1 MRQNS
6 YLHFVIGLYE
16 ALYHIKPDLS
26 SGKIPSQ
33 ISFILAES
41 AKMWYNCSDII
52 IKEDIMLA
60 SLTNINKF
68 YNGNQVLS
76 NVSLTIDETDKIGLV
91 GNNGCGKSTLL
102 KILTGSVEPDRFTE
116 KDGIVSFASKTTV
129 GYLEQMGGLDSEST
143 VMDEMQKVFEPIHKA
158 IERLRDIELEIQLGD
173 NSSADEYQQLSSWIE
188 ANDGYNTD
196 VKIRMILNGM
206 GFSEAELSRTVS
218 GFSGGEKTRLCIAKL
233 LLEEPNLLILD
244 EPTNHLDF
252 KTIMWLEDYLRSYR
266 GAVLIV
272 SHDRYFLDRLCTSVC
287 EIERGTLK
295 RYKGNYSAFIRQREE
310 NDVRQEKEYE
320 QQQKQIAKMEDYV
333 ARNLVRAST
342 TKMAQSRRKQLDK
355 IERIEKPFHDN
366 RHAKIHFTYAM
377 EPPIDVLKV
386 KDVDISV
393 GEGAARKTLLDNVS
407 FEVRRG
413 EKVGIIG
420 DNGIGKSTLLKIIQ
434 EKLPH
439 KGLVRWNSNIKISYF
454 EQESTN
460 LNRELTVMEELHSRY
475 PSLSD
480 LEVRNLLAQVRFVGE
495 NVFKETGVISGGE
508 RAKLCFAIMMQEHGN
523 VLILDEPT
531 NHLDLSSKEA
541 IEEALAE
548 YTGTVI
554 FVSHDRYLLSRIA
567 DRLIELTDGGF
578 REHNYGFDKY
588 LDVLRDEQAEEKRL
602 ADAAKFAKA
611 AEAAKEKNEKSYRS
625 KQQRSADAARKNE
638 MRRLEKEIDEFQA
651 QIDALTEEISREE
664 VYSDY
669 ELMAQK
675 CSEIDSLK
683 QKIEENF
690 ELLIELDG

>member
-1 MRQNS
+1 M
-6 YLHFVIGLYE
+6 
-16 ALYHIKPDLS
+16 
-26 SGKIPSQ
+26 
-33 ISFILAES
+33 
-41 AKMWYNCSDII
+41 
-52 IKEDIMLA
+52 
-60 SLTNINKF
+60 
-68 YNGNQVLS
+68 LS
-76 NVSLTIDETDKIGLV
+76 NVSLTVDENDKIGLV

-116 KDGIVSFASKTTV
+116 KDGIISFAQKTSI
-129 GYLEQMGGLDSEST
+129 GYLEQMGGLDSENT
-143 VMDEMQKVFEPIHKA
+143 VMEEMNKVFEPVHKA
-158 IERLRDIELEIQLGD
+158 KERLRDIELEIQLGD

-196 VKIRMILNGM
+196 VKIRTVLNGM
-206 GFSEAELSRTVS
+206 GFSGEQLNRRVS
-218 GFSGGEKTRLCIAKL
+218 GFSGGEKTRLCISKL

-272 SHDRYFLDRLCTSVC
+272 SHDRYFLDKLCTSIC
-287 EIERGTLK
+287 EIERGILT

-310 NDVRQEKEYE
+310 NTARREKEYE

-342 TKMAQSRRKQLDK
+342 TKMAQSRRKQLEK
-355 IERIEKPFHDN
+355 IERIEKPFHEEK
-366 RHAKIHFTYAM
+366 HAKINFTYAV
-377 EPPIDVLKV
+377 EPPLDVLKV
-386 KDVDISV
+386 KNTDISV
-393 GEGAARKTLLDNVS
+393 GEGANRKTLVDSVS
-407 FEVRRG
+407 FDVRRG
-413 EKVGIIG
+413 EKIGIIG

-434 EKLPH
+434 GLLPH
-439 KGLVRWNSNIKISYF
+439 QGTVRWNTNIKISYF

-475 PSLSD
+475 PLLSD

-541 IEEALAE
+541 IETALEE
-548 YTGTVI
+548 YTGTII

-567 DRLIELTDGGF
+567 DRLIELTDGSY
-578 REHNYGFDKY
+578 REHNYGFEKY
-588 LDVLRDEQAEEKRL
+588 LEVLRAEQAEEKRA
-602 ADAAKFAKA
+602 ADAEKFAKA
-611 AEAAKEKNEKSYRS
+611 AEAAKEKQAKTYRN

-651 QIDALTEEISREE
+651 IIDALSEEITKEE

-669 ELMAQK
+669 ELMNAK
-675 CSEIDSLK
+675 CREIDELK
-683 QKIEENF
+683 GKIDENF
-690 ELLIELDG
+690 EKLIELDE

>member
-1 MRQNS
+1 MVS
-6 YLHFVIGLYE
+6 Y
-16 ALYHIKPDLS
+16 KCCS
-26 SGKIPSQ
+26 MSGI
-33 ISFILAES
+33 ILV
-41 AKMWYNCSDII
+41 
-52 IKEDIMLA
+52 KEDIMLA
-60 SLTNINKF
+60 SLININKF
-68 YNGNQVLS
+68 YNGNQVLK
-76 NVSLTIDETDKIGLV
+76 NISLTIDESDKIGLV

-116 KDGIVSFASKTTV
+116 KDGIISLAAKTTI
-129 GYLEQMGGLDSEST
+129 GYLEQMGGLDSENT
-143 VMDEMQKVFEPIHKA
+143 VMEEMNKVFAPIHNA
-158 IERLRDIELEIQLGD
+158 IDRLREIELEIEMGD

-188 ANDGYNTD
+188 ANDSYNTD
-196 VKIRMILNGM
+196 VKIRTILNGM
-206 GFSEAELSRTVS
+206 GFSEDELDRKVS
-218 GFSGGEKTRLCIAKL
+218 GFSGGEKTRLCISRL

-252 KTIMWLEDYLRSYR
+252 KTIMWLEDYLRTYR

-272 SHDRYFLDRLCTSVC
+272 SHDRYFLDRLCTSIC

-295 RYKGNYSAFIRQREE
+295 RYRGNYSAFVRQREE
-310 NDVRQEKEYE
+310 NDARQEKEYE
-320 QQQKQIAKMEDYV
+320 LQQKEIAKMEDYV

-342 TKMAQSRRKQLDK
+342 TKMAQSRRKQLEK
-355 IERIEKPFHDN
+355 TELIEKPVHDTK
-366 RHAKIHFTYAM
+366 HAKIHFTYAM
-377 EPPIDVLKV
+377 EPPLDVLKV
-386 KDVDISV
+386 KDIDISV
-393 GEGAARKTLLDNVS
+393 GEGAARKTLVDTVS

-413 EKVGIIG
+413 EKIGIIG

-434 EKLPH
+434 EQLPH
-439 KGLVRWNSNIKISYF
+439 KGKVHWNSNIKISYF

-480 LEVRNLLAQVRFVGE
+480 LEVRSLLAQVRLVGE

-541 IEEALAE
+541 IEDALKE

-554 FVSHDRYLLSRIA
+554 FVSHDRYLLSKIA
-567 DRLIELTDGGF
+567 DRLIELTDGSY
-578 REHNYGFDKY
+578 REHNYGFEKY
-588 LDVLRDEQAEEKRL
+588 LDVLRAEQAEQKRI
-602 ADAAKFAKA
+602 ADAEKFAKA
-611 AEAAKEKNEKSYRS
+611 AEAAKEKQARVYRN

-651 QIDALTEEISREE
+651 QIDALTEEISKEE
-664 VYSDY
+664 VYTDY
-669 ELMAQK
+669 ELMNSK
-675 CSEIDSLK
+675 CAEIDALK
-683 QKIEENF
+683 QKIDENF
-690 ELLIELDG
+690 EKLIELDE

>member
-1 MRQNS
+1 
-6 YLHFVIGLYE
+6 
-16 ALYHIKPDLS
+16 
-26 SGKIPSQ
+26 
-33 ISFILAES
+33 
-41 AKMWYNCSDII
+41 
-52 IKEDIMLA
+52 MLV
-60 SLTNINKF
+60 SLNNINKI
-68 YNGNQVLS
+68 YNGKQILT
-76 NVSLTIDETDKIGLV
+76 NVSLTVDENDKIGLV

-102 KILTGSVEPDRFTE
+102 KILTGSVEPDRFSE
-116 KDGIVSFASKTTV
+116 KDGIISFAAKTTI
-129 GYLEQMGGLDSEST
+129 GYLEQMGGLDSENT
-143 VMDEMQKVFEPIHKA
+143 VMEEMNKVFEPIHKA
-158 IERLRDIELEIQLGD
+158 MERLRDIELEIQLGD

-196 VKIRMILNGM
+196 VKIRTVLNGM
-206 GFSEAELSRTVS
+206 GFTGEQLNRTVS
-218 GFSGGEKTRLCIAKL
+218 GFSGGEKTRLCISKL

-287 EIERGTLK
+287 EIERGILT
-295 RYKGNYSAFIRQREE
+295 RYKGNYSAFVRQREE
-310 NDVRQEKEYE
+310 NTARREKEYE

-342 TKMAQSRRKQLDK
+342 TKMAQSRRKQLEK
-355 IERIEKPFHDN
+355 IERIEKPFHEEK
-366 RHAKIHFTYAM
+366 HAKIKFTYAV

-386 KDVDISV
+386 KNTDISV
-393 GEGAARKTLLDNVS
+393 GEGLNRKTLVDSVS
-407 FEVRRG
+407 FDVRRG
-413 EKVGIIG
+413 EKIGIIG

-434 EKLPH
+434 GLHPH
-439 KGLVRWNSNIKISYF
+439 EGTVRWNTNIKISYF

-541 IEEALAE
+541 IETALEE
-548 YTGTVI
+548 YTGTII
-554 FVSHDRYLLSRIA
+554 FVSHDRYLLSKIA
-567 DRLIELTDGGF
+567 DRLIELTDGSY
-578 REHNYGFDKY
+578 REHNYGFEKY
-588 LDVLRDEQAEEKRL
+588 LDVLRAEQAEEKRA
-602 ADAAKFAKA
+602 ADAEKFAKA
-611 AEAAKEKNEKSYRS
+611 AEAAKEKQAKTYRN

-638 MRRLEKEIDEFQA
+638 MRRLEKEIDELQA
-651 QIDALTEEISREE
+651 KIDALSEEITKEE

-669 ELMAQK
+669 ELMNAK
-675 CSEIDSLK
+675 CREIDELK
-683 QKIEENF
+683 GKIDENF
-690 ELLIELDG
+690 EKLIELDE

>member
-1 MRQNS
+1 M
-6 YLHFVIGLYE
+6 
-16 ALYHIKPDLS
+16 
-26 SGKIPSQ
+26 
-33 ISFILAES
+33 
-41 AKMWYNCSDII
+41 
-52 IKEDIMLA
+52 
-60 SLTNINKF
+60 
-68 YNGNQVLS
+68 
-76 NVSLTIDETDKIGLV
+76 
-91 GNNGCGKSTLL
+91 
-102 KILTGSVEPDRFTE
+102 
-116 KDGIVSFASKTTV
+116 
-129 GYLEQMGGLDSEST
+129 
-143 VMDEMQKVFEPIHKA
+143 
-158 IERLRDIELEIQLGD
+158 
-173 NSSADEYQQLSSWIE
+173 
-188 ANDGYNTD
+188 
-196 VKIRMILNGM
+196 
-206 GFSEAELSRTVS
+206 
-218 GFSGGEKTRLCIAKL
+218 
-233 LLEEPNLLILD
+233 
-244 EPTNHLDF
+244 
-252 KTIMWLEDYLRSYR
+252 
-266 GAVLIV
+266 
-272 SHDRYFLDRLCTSVC
+272 
-287 EIERGTLK
+287 
-295 RYKGNYSAFIRQREE
+295 
-310 NDVRQEKEYE
+310 
-320 QQQKQIAKMEDYV
+320 
-333 ARNLVRAST
+333 
-342 TKMAQSRRKQLDK
+342 
-355 IERIEKPFHDN
+355 
-366 RHAKIHFTYAM
+366 
-377 EPPIDVLKV
+377 
-386 KDVDISV
+386 
-393 GEGAARKTLLDNVS
+393 S

-531 NHLDLSSKEA
+531 NHRDLSSKEA

-602 ADAAKFAKA
+602 ADAAKFVKA

-690 ELLIELDG
+690 EQLIELDG

>member
-1 MRQNS
+1 M
-6 YLHFVIGLYE
+6 
-16 ALYHIKPDLS
+16 
-26 SGKIPSQ
+26 SGI
-33 ISFILAES
+33 ILV
-41 AKMWYNCSDII
+41 
-52 IKEDIMLA
+52 KEDIMLA
-60 SLTNINKF
+60 SLININKF
-68 YNGNQVLS
+68 YNGNQVLK
-76 NVSLTIDETDKIGLV
+76 NISLTIDESDKIGLV

-116 KDGIVSFASKTTV
+116 KDGIISLAAKTTI
-129 GYLEQMGGLDSEST
+129 GYLEQMGGLDSENT
-143 VMDEMQKVFEPIHKA
+143 VMEEMNKVFAPIHNA
-158 IERLRDIELEIQLGD
+158 IDRLREIELEIEMGD

-196 VKIRMILNGM
+196 VKIRTILNGM
-206 GFSEAELSRTVS
+206 GFSEAELDRKVS
-218 GFSGGEKTRLCIAKL
+218 GFSGGEKTRLCISRL

-252 KTIMWLEDYLRSYR
+252 KTIMWLEDYLRTYR

-272 SHDRYFLDRLCTSVC
+272 SHDRYFLDRLCTSIC

-295 RYKGNYSAFIRQREE
+295 RYRGNYSAFVRQREE
-310 NDVRQEKEYE
+310 NDARQEKEYE
-320 QQQKQIAKMEDYV
+320 LQQKEIAKMEDYV

-342 TKMAQSRRKQLDK
+342 TKMAQSRRKQLEK
-355 IERIEKPFHDN
+355 TELIEKPVHDTK
-366 RHAKIHFTYAM
+366 HAKIHFTYAM
-377 EPPIDVLKV
+377 EPPLDVLKV
-386 KDVDISV
+386 KDIDISV
-393 GEGAARKTLLDNVS
+393 GEGAARKTLVDTVS

-413 EKVGIIG
+413 EKIGIIG

-434 EKLPH
+434 EQLPH
-439 KGLVRWNSNIKISYF
+439 KGKVHWNSNIKISYF

-480 LEVRNLLAQVRFVGE
+480 LEVRSLLAQVRLVGE

-531 NHLDLSSKEA
+531 NHLELSSKEA
-541 IEEALAE
+541 IEEALKE

-554 FVSHDRYLLSRIA
+554 FVSHDRYLLSKIA
-567 DRLIELTDGGF
+567 DRLIELTDGSY
-578 REHNYGFDKY
+578 REHNYGFEKY
-588 LDVLRDEQAEEKRL
+588 LDVLRAEQAEQKRI
-602 ADAAKFAKA
+602 ADAEKFAKA
-611 AEAAKEKNEKSYRS
+611 AEAAKEKQARVYRN

-651 QIDALTEEISREE
+651 QIDALTEEISKEE
-664 VYSDY
+664 VYTDY
-669 ELMAQK
+669 ELMNSK
-675 CSEIDSLK
+675 CAEIDALK
-683 QKIEENF
+683 QKIDENF
-690 ELLIELDG
+690 EKLIELDE

>member
-1 MRQNS
+1 
-6 YLHFVIGLYE
+6 
-16 ALYHIKPDLS
+16 
-26 SGKIPSQ
+26 
-33 ISFILAES
+33 
-41 AKMWYNCSDII
+41 
-52 IKEDIMLA
+52 MLA
-60 SLTNINKF
+60 SLNNITKI
-68 YNGNQVLS
+68 YNGNILLD
-76 NVSLTIDETDKIGLV
+76 NVSLVIDETDKIGLV

-102 KILTGSVEPDRFTE
+102 KILTGSVEPDRATE
-116 KDGIVSFASKTTV
+116 KDGIISFAAKTSV

-143 VMDEMQKVFEPIHKA
+143 VMDEMQKVFEPIHRA
-158 IERLRDIELEIQLGD
+158 IERLREIELEIGSGD
-173 NSSADEYQQLSSWIE
+173 DSSADEYQQLSSWVE

-196 VKIRMILNGM
+196 VKIRTILNGM
-206 GFSEAELSRTVS
+206 GFSGEQLSRQVS
-218 GFSGGEKTRLCIAKL
+218 GFSGGEKTRLCISKL

-272 SHDRYFLDRLCTSVC
+272 SHDRYFLDRLCTSIC
-287 EIERGTLK
+287 EIERGTLT
-295 RYKGNYSAFIRQREE
+295 RYKGNYSAFIRQRED
-310 NDVRQEKEYE
+310 NDLRRQREYE
-320 QQQKQIAKMEDYV
+320 QQQKEIAKLEDYV

-342 TKMAQSRRKQLDK
+342 TKMAQSRRRQLEKMD
-355 IERIEKPFHDN
+355 RIEKPFHDE
-366 RHAKIHFTYAM
+366 RHAKINFTYAI
-377 EPPIDVLKV
+377 EPPLEVLKV
-386 KDVDISV
+386 RNADISV
-393 GEGAARKTLLDNVS
+393 GEGANRKTLADNIS

-420 DNGIGKSTLLKIIQ
+420 DNGIGKSTLLKMIQ
-434 EKLPH
+434 GLIPH
-439 KGLVRWNSNIKISYF
+439 AGSVRWNTNVKISYF

-541 IEEALAE
+541 IETALEE

-567 DRLIELTDGGF
+567 DRLIELTSDGY
-578 REHNYGFDKY
+578 REHNCGFEKY
-588 LDVLRDEQAEEKRL
+588 LDILRDEQAAEKRA
-602 ADAAKFAKA
+602 ADAEKQAKA
-611 AEAAKEKNEKSYRS
+611 AEAAKEKQTKAYRS

-651 QIDALTEEISREE
+651 QIDALTEEIGREE
-664 VYSDY
+664 IYTDY
-669 ELMAQK
+669 ETMTAK
-675 CSEIDSLK
+675 CSEIDALK
-683 QKIEENF
+683 QKIDDNIER
-690 ELLIELDG
+690 LIELEED

>member
-1 MRQNS
+1 
-6 YLHFVIGLYE
+6 
-16 ALYHIKPDLS
+16 
-26 SGKIPSQ
+26 
-33 ISFILAES
+33 
-41 AKMWYNCSDII
+41 
-52 IKEDIMLA
+52 MLA
-60 SLTNINKF
+60 SLININKF
-68 YNGNQVLS
+68 YNGNQVLK
-76 NVSLTIDETDKIGLV
+76 NISLTIDESDKIGLV

-116 KDGIVSFASKTTV
+116 KDGIISLAAKTTI
-129 GYLEQMGGLDSEST
+129 GYLKQMGGLDSENT
-143 VMDEMQKVFEPIHKA
+143 VMEEMNKVFAPIHNA
-158 IERLRDIELEIQLGD
+158 IDRLREIELEIEMGD

-196 VKIRMILNGM
+196 VKIRTILNGM
-206 GFSEAELSRTVS
+206 GFSEAELDRKVS
-218 GFSGGEKTRLCIAKL
+218 GFSGGEKTRLCISRL

-252 KTIMWLEDYLRSYR
+252 KTIMWLEDYLRTYR

-272 SHDRYFLDRLCTSVC
+272 SHDRYFLDRLCTSIC

-295 RYKGNYSAFIRQREE
+295 RYRGNYSAFVRQREE
-310 NDVRQEKEYE
+310 NDARQEKEYE
-320 QQQKQIAKMEDYV
+320 LQQKEIAKMEDYV

-342 TKMAQSRRKQLDK
+342 TKMAQSRRKQLEK
-355 IERIEKPFHDN
+355 TELIEKPVHDTK
-366 RHAKIHFTYAM
+366 HAKIHFTYAM
-377 EPPIDVLKV
+377 EPPLDVLKV

-393 GEGAARKTLLDNVS
+393 GEGAARKTLVDTIS

-413 EKVGIIG
+413 EKIGIIG

-434 EKLPH
+434 EQLPH
-439 KGLVRWNSNIKISYF
+439 KGKVHWNSNIKISYF

-480 LEVRNLLAQVRFVGE
+480 LEVRSLLAQVRLVGE

-541 IEEALAE
+541 IEDALKE

-554 FVSHDRYLLSRIA
+554 FVSHDRYLLSKIA
-567 DRLIELTDGGF
+567 DRLIELTDGSY
-578 REHNYGFDKY
+578 REHNYGFEKY
-588 LDVLRDEQAEEKRL
+588 LDVLRAEQAEQKRI
-602 ADAAKFAKA
+602 ADAEKFAKA
-611 AEAAKEKNEKSYRS
+611 AEAAKEKQARVYRN

-651 QIDALTEEISREE
+651 QIDALTEEISKEE
-664 VYSDY
+664 VYTDY
-669 ELMAQK
+669 ELMNSK
-675 CSEIDSLK
+675 CAEIDALK
-683 QKIEENF
+683 QKIDENF
-690 ELLIELDG
+690 EKLIELDE

>member
-1 MRQNS
+1 
-6 YLHFVIGLYE
+6 
-16 ALYHIKPDLS
+16 
-26 SGKIPSQ
+26 
-33 ISFILAES
+33 
-41 AKMWYNCSDII
+41 
-52 IKEDIMLA
+52 MLA

-68 YNGNQVLS
+68 YNGVQLLN

-116 KDGIVSFASKTTV
+116 KDGIVSFAGKTSI

-143 VMDEMQKVFEPIHKA
+143 VMDEMQKVFEPMHKA
-158 IERLRDIELEIQLGD
+158 IERLREIELEIESGD
-173 NSSADEYQQLSSWIE
+173 SSAADEYQQLSSWVE

-196 VKIRMILNGM
+196 VKIRTILNGM
-206 GFSEAELSRTVS
+206 GFSEEELSRVVS
-218 GFSGGEKTRLCIAKL
+218 GFSGGEKTRLCISKL

-272 SHDRYFLDRLCTSVC
+272 SHDRFFLDRLCTSIC
-287 EIERGTLK
+287 EIERGVLR
-295 RYKGNYSAFIRQREE
+295 RYKGNYSAFVRQREE
-310 NDVRQEKEYE
+310 DDARREKEYA

-342 TKMAQSRRKQLDK
+342 TKMAQSRRTQLEK

-366 RHAKIHFTYAM
+366 KRAKIHFTYGV
-377 EPPIDVLKV
+377 EPPLDVLKV
-386 KDVDISV
+386 KGVDISV
-393 GEGAARKTLLDNVS
+393 GEGSERKTLVDEIG

-413 EKVGIIG
+413 EKIGIIG
-420 DNGIGKSTLLKIIQ
+420 DKGIGKSTLLKIIQ

-439 KGLVRWNSNIKISYF
+439 KGVVRWNSNIKISYF

-460 LNRELTVMEELHSRY
+460 LNRALTVMEELHSRY

-480 LEVRNLLAQVRFVGE
+480 LEVRSLLAQVRFTGE

-541 IEEALAE
+541 IEEALEE

-554 FVSHDRYLLSRIA
+554 FVSHDRYLLSKIA
-567 DRLIELTDGGF
+567 DRLIELTEGGF
-578 REHNYGFDKY
+578 REHNYGFAKY

-611 AEAAKEKNEKSYRS
+611 AEAAREKNERSYRS

-638 MRRLEKEIDEFQA
+638 MRRLEKEIDELQA
-651 QIDALTEEISREE
+651 RIDLLTEEISREE
-664 VYSDY
+664 VYTDY
-669 ELMAQK
+669 EQMSSK
-675 CSEIDSLK
+675 CAEIDSLK
-683 QKIEENF
+683 QQIDADF
-690 ELLIELDG
+690 EKLIELDE

>member
-1 MRQNS
+1 
-6 YLHFVIGLYE
+6 
-16 ALYHIKPDLS
+16 
-26 SGKIPSQ
+26 
-33 ISFILAES
+33 
-41 AKMWYNCSDII
+41 
-52 IKEDIMLA
+52 MLA

-68 YNGNQVLS
+68 YNGVQLLS
-76 NVSLTIDETDKIGLV
+76 NVSLTIDETDRIGLV

-116 KDGIVSFASKTTV
+116 KDGIVSFAGKTSI

-143 VMDEMQKVFEPIHKA
+143 VMDEMQKVFEPMHKA
-158 IERLRDIELEIQLGD
+158 IARLREIEREIEAGD
-173 NSSADEYQQLSSWIE
+173 SSAADEYQQLSSWVE

-196 VKIRMILNGM
+196 VKIRTILNGM
-206 GFSEAELSRTVS
+206 GFGENELSRVVS
-218 GFSGGEKTRLCIAKL
+218 GFSGGEKTRLCISKL

-252 KTIMWLEDYLRSYR
+252 KTIMWLEDYLKSYR

-272 SHDRYFLDRLCTSVC
+272 SHDRYFLDRLCTSIC
-287 EIERGTLK
+287 EIERGVLR
-295 RYKGNYSAFIRQREE
+295 RYKGNYSAFVRQRDED
-310 NDVRQEKEYE
+310 DVRREKEYA

-342 TKMAQSRRKQLDK
+342 TKMAQSRRKQLEK
-355 IERIEKPFHDN
+355 IEPIEKPFHDT
-366 RHAKIHFTYAM
+366 RRAKIHFTYPV
-377 EPPIDVLKV
+377 EPPLDVLKV
-386 KDVDISV
+386 KGVDISV
-393 GEGAARKTLLDNVS
+393 GEGAERKTLVDEVS

-413 EKVGIIG
+413 EKIGIIG

-439 KGLVRWNSNIKISYF
+439 KGVVRWNSNIKISYF

-460 LNRELTVMEELHSRY
+460 LNRALTVMEELHSRY

-480 LEVRNLLAQVRFVGE
+480 LEVRNLLAQVRFTGE

-531 NHLDLSSKEA
+531 NHLDLASKEA

-554 FVSHDRYLLSRIA
+554 FVSHDRYLLSKIA
-567 DRLIELTDGGF
+567 DRLIELTDGGY
-578 REHNYGFDKY
+578 REHNYGFAKY
-588 LDVLRDEQAEEKRL
+588 LDVLRDEQAEEKRI

-611 AEAAKEKNEKSYRS
+611 AEAAKEKNERSYRS
-625 KQQRSADAARKNE
+625 KQQRSADAARRNE
-638 MRRLEKEIDEFQA
+638 MKRLEKEIDELQA
-651 QIDALTEEISREE
+651 RIDSLTEEIGREE

-669 ELMAQK
+669 ELMSSK

-683 QKIEENF
+683 QQIDEDF
-690 ELLIELDG
+690 EKLIELDE